1 MWMGI
6 ATKIKEQTWKNNRI
20 IWKYRKDRFFFENI
34 GIDCILVDEIKM
46 TNLKLLFTILEMEK
60 VKLNSLKIM
69 NWGMGQSL
77 KEAKESIENIEDI
90 EENLIEESKMRNLKM
105 LKM

>member
-1 MWMGI
+1 
-6 ATKIKEQTWKNNRI
+6 
-20 IWKYRKDRFFFENI
+20 
-34 GIDCILVDEIKM
+34 
-46 TNLKLLFTILEMEK
+46 
-60 VKLNSLKIM
+60 
-69 NWGMGQSL
+69 MGQSL